1 MEQKRFVIV
10 LSPDELEPP
19 KVGFND
25 EVEIQ
30 IEESSSESPTRQYVI
45 RFEISLR
52 LLFELGSLPG
62 IIACVLFEYT
72 DYTLLPVDIY
82 NLIVCIMCS
91 YNFRQTQTLNER
103 PHEVYTASSPFIV
116 SVGYIQLLV
125 SAVCLLQSKFITM
138 SISFYQYV
146 LIQIL
151 LFTQSVEEI
160 EI

>member
-30 IEESSSESPTRQYVI
+30 IEESSSESPTRQYII
-45 RFEISLR
+45 RFQFPLR
-52 LLFELGSLPG
+52 LLFELGSLPC
-62 IIACVLFEYT
+62 IISCALFKYT
-72 DYTLLPVDIY
+72 DYTLLPVDIF
-82 NLIVCIMCS
+82 NLIVCIICS
-91 YNFRQTQTLNER
+91 YNFRKSQTLNER
-103 PHEVYTASSPFIV
+103 PVEVYTASSPFIV
-116 SVGYIQLLV
+116 SVGYIQLLL
-125 SAVCLLQSKFITM
+125 SAVCLLQSYFITM

-151 LFTQSVEEI
+151 LFTQYIEERN
-160 EI
+160 